1 MNVIFYYLLAP
12 TSGNMYQIG
21 TRILCVECRDDGIC
35 SQSQP
40 LPWLPL
46 QTEEARWS
54 HRCSQCQPTGN
65 SKCKNDR
72 LLFLSLIWS
81 HCSYSLFFFSCTC
94 KSDYI
99 YFTNETKMI
108 YMDLYNNYILK
119 HLYWVFLNMLNMLFE
134 LWNFSIVVLEWY
146 IILFTLI
153 ISTHCY
159 QNAFT
164 MRSYVICTII
174 FSEKKESSIRT
185 SKYAEEDQTENVI
198 LRSLKILLLKCV
210 CIQRPQSF
218 KRNVFHWEHIPV
230 HVLDIA
236 VTMDSYWSL
245 GRLSF
250 IKNASVRVS

>member
-1 MNVIFYYLLAP
+1 METCIKSEPESSVLSAETTGSVVNLNLSPDSPSKQKKLAEAIDVLNANPPGTPNVRMIGFYFYHSYEVIAVTVYFSFLVHV
-12 TSGNMYQIG
+12 SQI
-21 TRILCVECRDDGIC
+21 I
-35 SQSQP
+35 
-40 LPWLPL
+40 
-46 QTEEARWS
+46 
-54 HRCSQCQPTGN
+54 
-65 SKCKNDR
+65 
-72 LLFLSLIWS
+72 
-81 HCSYSLFFFSCTC
+81 
-94 KSDYI
+94 
-99 YFTNETKMI
+99 FTNETKVI

-153 ISTHCY
+153 LSTHCY

-198 LRSLKILLLKCV
+198 LRSLKILLLKFV